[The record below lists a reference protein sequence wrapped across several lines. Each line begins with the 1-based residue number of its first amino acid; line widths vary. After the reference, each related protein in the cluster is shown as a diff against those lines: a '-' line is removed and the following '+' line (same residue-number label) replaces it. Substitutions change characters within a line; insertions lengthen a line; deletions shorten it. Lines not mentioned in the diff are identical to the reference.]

1 MSQKNGDGDALATV
15 EKLSVAQADWFT
27 KPETQAIFA
36 CLNRKG
42 FEARAVGGAVRD
54 ALLKRPVREID
65 FATTAKP
72 WDIVRLAE
80 EAGLKSI
87 PTGIDHGTVTLV
99 ANGAPYEVTSLR
111 RDVDTDGRH
120 ATVAFGEDWTE
131 DARRRDF
138 TMNAL
143 YADAQG
149 TVHDPLGGLP
159 DLFAGRVRFIG
170 DAEQRIREDY
180 LRILRFFRFS
190 ANLASGEFDSEG
202 VIASIRQREGLA
214 SLSRERI
221 RTELL
226 RILVAR
232 RADDAIRVMDE
243 SGILM
248 RVLGGVARRLR
259 FERVC
264 SIETAL
270 GVTPDPIFRL
280 AALALFIEEDA
291 ARLTEKLRLSSAE
304 ANELMALAQPTPPA
318 FGNLERPALEA
329 LLYRIGP
336 RLYLG
341 RLLLAWAKSLAAEDD
356 PTWKQAAQLAMNL
369 AAPKVS
375 NFRLRPDRAWLEAW
389 GCAWRKIAIFGRSVD
404 RRRFS
409 NTPRGLTG
417 TGQAHSEQ

>member
-1 MSQKNGDGDALATV
+1 MATV

-27 KPETQAIFA
+27 KPETQAVFA
-36 CLNRKG
+36 CLNRDG

-54 ALLKRPVREID
+54 TLLQRPVSEID

-80 EAGLKSI
+80 QAGLKSI

-99 ANGAPYEVTSLR
+99 ANGATYEVTSLR
-111 RDVDTDGRH
+111 RDIDTDGRR

-143 YADAQG
+143 YADVQG
-149 TVHDPLGGLP
+149 AIHDPLGGVA

-170 DAEQRIREDY
+170 DAAQRIREDY

-190 ANLASGEFDSEG
+190 ANLASGEFDSDG
-202 VIASIRQREGLA
+202 VIASIRQRQGLA

-221 RTELL
+221 RVELL
-226 RILVAR
+226 RILVAK
-232 RADDAIRVMDE
+232 RADDAIRIMDE

-248 RVLGGVARRLR
+248 QVLGGVAWRLR

-264 SIETAL
+264 SIEAGL
-270 GVTPDPIFRL
+270 GVAPDPIFRL
-280 AALALFIEEDA
+280 AALAVFIEEDA
-291 ARLTEKLRLSSAE
+291 SRLAEKLRLSSAE
-304 ANELMALAQPTPPA
+304 ANELMALAQPTPTA
-318 FGNLERPALEA
+318 FGDLERYVLEA

-341 RLLLAWAKSLAAEDD
+341 RLLLAWAKSSATEEDPAWKSAAKLGSTWQRPKFPIAGADLIALGWHPGPALGARLKYLEDLWIAEGFRTSREALLALAE
-356 PTWKQAAQLAMNL
+356 PA
-369 AAPKVS
+369 
-375 NFRLRPDRAWLEAW
+375 
-389 GCAWRKIAIFGRSVD
+389 
-404 RRRFS
+404 
-409 NTPRGLTG
+409 
-417 TGQAHSEQ
+417 GQQ

>member
-1 MSQKNGDGDALATV
+1 MTRSAAYPIFLRPRAL
-15 EKLSVAQADWFT
+15 
-27 KPETQAIFA
+27 
-36 CLNRKG
+36 
-42 FEARAVGGAVRD
+42 
-54 ALLKRPVREID
+54 
-65 FATTAKP
+65 
-72 WDIVRLAE
+72 
-80 EAGLKSI
+80 
-87 PTGIDHGTVTLV
+87 H
-99 ANGAPYEVTSLR
+99 
-111 RDVDTDGRH
+111 
-120 ATVAFGEDWTE
+120 
-131 DARRRDF
+131 RRR
-138 TMNAL
+138 
-143 YADAQG
+143 
-149 TVHDPLGGLP
+149 
-159 DLFAGRVRFIG
+159 
-170 DAEQRIREDY
+170 EQRIREDY

-202 VIASIRQREGLA
+202 VIASIRQREGLV

-232 RADDAIRVMDE
+232 RADDAIRIMDE
-243 SGILM
+243 SGLLM
-248 RVLGGVARRLR
+248 RVIGGVARRLR

-341 RLLLAWAKSLAAEDD
+341 RLLLAWAKSPRRRTMPHGSKLR
-356 PTWKQAAQLAMNL
+356 KLAMNWQRPKFPISGSDL
-369 AAPKVS
+369 IALGWKPGAALGEK
-375 NFRLRPDRAWLEAW
+375 LRYLENLW
-389 GCAWRKIAIFGRSVD
+389 IAEGFQ
-404 RRRFS
+404 
-409 NTPRGLTG
+409 TPREALLARATP
-417 TGQAHSEQ
+417 TPEQ